1 MVLVLVSHMRQLT
14 LPEFQISPFR
24 VIMCVIAPVT
34 LSSNGNN
41 LANSRLF
48 NLLQPISTLFNY
60 LCLVTVRLAGPSD
73 GCLMAER
80 EWKEGFRFRAAVARW
95 FREWFS

>member
-1 MVLVLVSHMRQLT
+1 MSVLPGTGWQHPPTNRGGFAGLPPPLCGARPMVLVWVSHMRQVT
-14 LPEFQISPFR
+14 LSEFQVSPFR

-60 LCLVTVRLAGPSD
+60 LCLVT
-73 GCLMAER
+73 
-80 EWKEGFRFRAAVARW
+80 
-95 FREWFS
+95 